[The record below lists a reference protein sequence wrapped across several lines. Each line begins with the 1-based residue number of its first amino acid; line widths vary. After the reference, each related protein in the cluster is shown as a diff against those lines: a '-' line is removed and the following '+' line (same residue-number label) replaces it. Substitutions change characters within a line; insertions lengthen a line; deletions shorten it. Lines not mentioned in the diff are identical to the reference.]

1 MPEMGS
7 GCYYVLD
14 HDGIMEGCKMKAEI
28 IECALVCAWL
38 LWPLAL
44 EVWDLWRGSREWR
57 KLDREADEGR
67 AE

>member
-1 MPEMGS
+1 M
-7 GCYYVLD
+7 
-14 HDGIMEGCKMKAEI
+14 DGKAVDFVV
-28 IECALVCAWL
+28 AVVVGLWL

-44 EVWDLWRGSREWR
+44 EVWDLWSGSREWR

>member
-1 MPEMGS
+1 
-7 GCYYVLD
+7 
-14 HDGIMEGCKMKAEI
+14 MKAEI